1 MRYVRHYKSNAEI
14 AEIIEYYIKEKGWQL
29 IKTDVFKAIKDYEIM
44 VAQQNMLKE
53 ENET

>member
-14 AEIIEYYIKEKGWQL
+14 AAIIEYYIKEKHWQL

-44 VAQQNMLKE
+44 VARQNMLKE
-53 ENET
+53 E